1 MAFVK
6 AGSISTLPA
15 GSVIDAEIHGKRY
28 AICNVGGVV
37 HALEGVC
44 PHRGGPLGEG
54 AIHGGNVVC
63 PWHLWE
69 FNCASGENDYRP
81 SIRLA
86 RFGVEVRGQD
96 VFIDIP

>member
-6 AGSISTLPA
+6 AASISTLTA
-15 GSVIDAEIHGKRY
+15 GSVINAEIDGKRY
-28 AICNVGGVV
+28 AVCNVDGAV

-54 AIHGGNVVC
+54 AINGGNLVC

-69 FNCASGENDYRP
+69 FNCASGENDYNP

-86 RFGVEVRGQD
+86 RFGVEVRDQD
-96 VFIDIP
+96 VFIDVP